1 VVRLTGGPVASCVI
15 RWPSLRR
22 RRQFFPTSYKV
33 VAGEAP
39 SAAITARR
47 AAATAEFENVV
58 PLESRVVEA
67 NAGSLTSN
75 RSFYH
80 LGQTSIVVLV
90 DVSAANCPSRL
101 PRAPAASAAIAN
113 QL

>member
-1 VVRLTGGPVASCVI
+1 MA
-15 RWPSLRR
+15 SLRR
-22 RRQFFPTSYKV
+22 CRQFFPTRYKV
-33 VAGEAP
+33 VA
-39 SAAITARR
+39 SAIRLDAQWHTA
-47 AAATAEFENVV
+47 AFKNVV
-58 PLESRVVEA
+58 PLESRIVKA

-80 LGQTSIVVLV
+80 LVGTSIVVLV
-90 DVSAANCPSRL
+90 DVSAANCPSHL